1 MTRSPSKGRGYPTPS
16 MARVEKPY
24 RVYKGGRAKGKVP
37 LERPQRQP
45 RRDGRGPDRPR
56 VHRPRRRWS
65 WKKRIAV
72 GLLVLVLLA
81 IVWGVIGF
89 LQFRQ
94 GVKAANKRLPDN
106 VRAALAKQ
114 NGALLSNPTTIL
126 LLGSD
131 HVNNDQ
137 RAALNHSDSIML
149 LRTNPDRH
157 RLAYLSIPR
166 DLRVHIPDYGDAKI
180 NSAMQI
186 GGPAL
191 AARTIED
198 FTGLGI
204 NHVMFV
210 DFVAFKDLIDNI
222 GGIDINVPEPILSNP
237 FDCPYDVQRCQT
249 WKGWRFGKGWQHMD
263 GRRALVYS
271 RIRENQLNPADSDLT
286 RGERQ
291 QQVLRATLRKLLGV
305 GTYFGLPFNGSKL
318 VKPLATD
325 LSAWQFMQLGWVLKR
340 APASKALHCRLGGTG
355 DPAGSSD
362 IIPSEDNIA
371 VIQEVTGAA
380 AAQPP
385 RPGSGPF
392 GPGCVVGNQTFR

>member
-1 MTRSPSKGRGYPTPS
+1 

-24 RVYKGGRAKGKVP
+24 RVYKGGRTKGKVP
-37 LERPQRQP
+37 LERPQRHP
-45 RRDGRGPDRPR
+45 RRDGREPGQPR
-56 VHRPRRRWS
+56 IRRPRRRWS
-65 WKKRIAV
+65 WKKRIGV
-72 GLLVLVLLA
+72 GLLALVLLA

-94 GVKAANKRLPDN
+94 GVKAANKRLPEG
-106 VRAALAKQ
+106 VRAALAEQ
-114 NGALLSNPTTIL
+114 NGLLLNKPTTIL

-131 HVNNDQ
+131 HMNNDQ

-166 DLRVHIPDYGDAKI
+166 DLRVNIPGYGDSKI
-180 NSAMQI
+180 NAAMQI

-191 AARTIED
+191 AARTIES

-204 NHVMFV
+204 NHIMFV
-210 DFVAFKDLIDNI
+210 DFRAFKDLIDNV

-237 FDCPYDVQRCQT
+237 FDCPYDVERCQT
-249 WKGWRFGKGWQHMD
+249 WKGWRFAKGWQHMD

-271 RIRENQLNPADSDLT
+271 RIRENQLNPADSDIS

-291 QQVLRATLRKLLGV
+291 QAVLRATLRKLLGM
-305 GTYFGLPFNGSKL
+305 GTYFGLPFTGSKL

-325 LSAWQFMQLGWVLKR
+325 LSAWQLVQLGWVLKR
-340 APASKALHCRLGGTG
+340 APGNKALHCRLGGTG
-355 DPAGSSD
+355 DPGGSSD
-362 IIPSEDNIA
+362 IIPSEDNVP

-380 AAQPP
+380 APQPP
-385 RPGSGPF
+385 PPGSGPF

>member
-1 MTRSPSKGRGYPTPS
+1 

-24 RVYKGGRAKGKVP
+24 RVYKGGRVKGKVP

-45 RRDGRGPDRPR
+45 RRDGREPAPPR
-56 VHRPRRRWS
+56 VQRPRRRWS
-65 WKKRIAV
+65 WKKRIAI
-72 GLLVLVLLA
+72 GILVLVVLALL
-81 IVWGVIGF
+81 WGVIGF

-94 GVKAANKRLPDN
+94 GVGEANSRLDKSAPG
-106 VRAALAKQ
+106 VRPALAHQ
-114 NGALLSNPTTIL
+114 NGLLLNKATTIL

-137 RAALNHSDSIML
+137 RATLNHSDSIML
-149 LRTNPDRH
+149 LRTNPSRH
-157 RLAYLSIPR
+157 RLSYLSIPR
-166 DLRVHIPDYGDAKI
+166 DLRVDVPGYGEQKI
-180 NSAMQI
+180 NAAMQI

-191 AARTIED
+191 AIKTIEH

-210 DFVAFKDLIDNI
+210 DFLAFKDLIDNI

-237 FDCPYDVQRCQT
+237 FDCPYDIQRCQT

-271 RIRENQLNPADSDLT
+271 RIRENQLNPADSDIT

-291 QQVLRATLRKLLGV
+291 QAVLRATLRKLLGV
-305 GTYFGLPFNGSKL
+305 GTYFKLPFNGSKL
-318 VKPLATD
+318 VRPLTTD
-325 LSAWQFMQLGWVLKR
+325 LSAWQFVQLGWVLKR
-340 APASKALHCRLGGTG
+340 APADKALHCRLGGSG
-355 DPAGSSD
+355 DPGGSSD
-362 IIPSEDNIA
+362 IIPSEDNLA
-371 VIQEVTGAA
+371 VIQMVTGAA
-380 AAQPP
+380 AVQPP

-392 GPGCVVGNQTFR
+392 GPGCVIGNQTFK

>member
-1 MTRSPSKGRGYPTPS
+1 

-24 RVYKGGRAKGKVP
+24 RVYKGGRVKGKVP

-45 RRDGRGPDRPR
+45 RRDGRGPGAPR
-56 VHRPRRRWS
+56 VRRPRRRWS

-72 GLLVLVLLA
+72 GLLVLILLTF
-81 IVWGVIGF
+81 VWGVIGF
-89 LQFRQ
+89 LRFRE
-94 GVKAANKRLPDN
+94 GVNAANDRLDRTAPG
-106 VRAALAKQ
+106 VRATLAPQ
-114 NGALLSNPTTIL
+114 NGALLNNSTTIL

-131 HVNNDQ
+131 HMNNDQ

-149 LRTNPDRH
+149 LRTNPSRH

-166 DLRVHIPDYGDAKI
+166 DLRVPIPGYGDAKI
-180 NSAMQI
+180 NAAMQI

-191 AARTIED
+191 AARAIEN

-210 DFVAFKDLIDNI
+210 DFHAFKDLIDNI
-222 GGIDINVPEPILSNP
+222 GGIEIDVPEPILSNP

-271 RIRENQLNPADSDLT
+271 RIRENQLNPADSDIT

-305 GTYFGLPFNGSKL
+305 GTYFKLPFNGSTL
-318 VKPLATD
+318 VEPLTTD
-325 LSAWQFMQLGWVLKR
+325 LSAWQFVQLGWVLKR

-355 DPAGSSD
+355 DPVGSSD
-362 IIPSEDNIA
+362 IVPSEDNLA
-371 VIQEVTGAA
+371 VVQMVTGAA
-380 AAQPP
+380 AVQPP

>member
-1 MTRSPSKGRGYPTPS
+1 

-24 RVYKGGRAKGKVP
+24 RVYKGGRVKGKVP
-37 LERPQRQP
+37 LERPQRHP
-45 RRDGRGPDRPR
+45 RRDGRDPGQPKIR
-56 VHRPRRRWS
+56 RPRRRWS

-81 IVWGVIGF
+81 LVWGLIGF
-89 LQFRQ
+89 LQFRR
-94 GVKAANKRLPDN
+94 GVNAANHRLDKSAPG
-106 VRAALAKQ
+106 VRAVLSHQ
-114 NGALLSNPTTIL
+114 NGLLLSKPTTIL

-137 RAALNHSDSIML
+137 RATLNHSDSIML
-149 LRTNPDRH
+149 LRTNPGRH
-157 RLAYLSIPR
+157 KLAYLSIPR
-166 DLRVHIPDYGDAKI
+166 DLRVNVPGYGEQKI
-180 NSAMQI
+180 NAAMQI

-191 AARTIED
+191 AARTIEQ

-210 DFVAFKDLIDNI
+210 DFLAFKDLIDNI
-222 GGIDINVPEPILSNP
+222 GGIDVNVPERILSNP

-263 GRRALVYS
+263 GRRALIYS
-271 RIRENQLNPADSDLT
+271 RIRENQLNPADSDIT

-291 QQVLRATLRKLLGV
+291 QAVLRATLRKLLGV
-305 GTYFGLPFNGSKL
+305 GTYFGLPFDGHKL
-318 VKPLATD
+318 VEPLTTD
-325 LSAWQFMQLGWVLKR
+325 LSAWQFVQLGWVLKR
-340 APASKALHCRLGGTG
+340 APNSKALHCRLGGTG
-355 DPAGSSD
+355 DPSGSSD
-362 IIPSEDNIA
+362 IIPSEDNLA

-392 GPGCVVGNQTFR
+392 GPGCVVGSQTFR